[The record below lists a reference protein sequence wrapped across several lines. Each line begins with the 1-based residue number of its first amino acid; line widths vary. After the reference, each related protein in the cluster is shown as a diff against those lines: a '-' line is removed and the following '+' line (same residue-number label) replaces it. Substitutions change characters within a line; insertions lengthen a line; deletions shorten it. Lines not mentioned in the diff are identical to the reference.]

1 MIKAVIL
8 DDEKHSVATLA
19 WKIRKFCPD
28 VEIVSEFTDAPEA
41 LEYLKNQP
49 PDLLFLDIEMP
60 RLNGFELL
68 EELGEEIDFEV
79 ILTTAYDEFG
89 IRAVKANV
97 LDYLLKPVQ
106 NKELKAAIEKVSKK
120 RGEGSKVLF
129 SNKKPEEE
137 KSRKSK
143 IALATKESIEF
154 VNPNDIISCSS
165 DSNYTMIFLTG
176 GKKKLISKT
185 LKEVESWLA
194 PHNFFRT
201 HNSHLVN
208 LDHIKEYIRSDGGY
222 LVLSNGNT
230 LPVARNR
237 KDDLLNRI

>member
-28 VEIVSEFTDAPEA
+28 VEIVSEFTDSLEA
-41 LEYLKNQP
+41 LEYLKIHP

-68 EELGEEIDFEV
+68 EEFGEETEFEV

-89 IRAVKANV
+89 IPAVKANV

-120 RGEGSKVLF
+120 LGDDSRVLF
-129 SNKKPEEE
+129 SNKGETE
-137 KSRKSK
+137 KSRTNK

-154 VNPNDIISCSS
+154 VDPRDIISCSS
-165 DSNYTMIFLTG
+165 DSNYTMIYLSG
-176 GKKKLISKT
+176 GRKKLISKT

-222 LVLSNGNT
+222 LLLSNGNT